1 MLKIEENVP
10 IRNLVTMRIG
20 GPARFVITVTKKE
33 EIPEAYQFAK
43 ERGLP
48 VCVLGGGANTF
59 AKDAGFDGV
68 IILDRIMGISEV
80 DAAGNKILNN
90 IISDEGSN
98 NTTEN
103 EIASNITKSDVVSN
117 TAKRETVDNTTKNK
131 ALSNTAESQVAYF
144 KAYGG
149 EQWDDLVTYV
159 SARGYSG
166 IEAMAGIPGTAGAAP
181 VQNIGA
187 YGQEVTQVIVS
198 VNAYDIETSEFVVIP
213 ASEMKMSY
221 RKSIFN
227 SGENVGRY
235 FIYAT
240 TVRVKKGQLNPP
252 FYRSLQAYVDE
263 HHETDFSPLNIAR
276 MVKAVRNSKLPDP
289 EKIASAGSFFKN
301 VYLTDEEADEAEAR
315 GIQVWR
321 NAKEVGPDSP
331 EKRTNL
337 VNSGWLLEEAGLKG
351 KVFHG
356 MKVSDKAALI
366 LINESAKTYAD
377 LAAAREEIADIVFKK
392 FGFRIEQEPDE
403 IGE

>member
-20 GPARFVITVTKKE
+20 GPARFVITVTSKE
-33 EIPEAYQFAK
+33 DIPEAFQFAK
-43 ERGLP
+43 ERNLP

-59 AKDAGFDGV
+59 AKDEGFDGV

-80 DAAGNKILNN
+80 ERPEVK
-90 IISDEGSN
+90 SSEDESSN
-98 NTTEN
+98 G
-103 EIASNITKSDVVSN
+103 KSSGG
-117 TAKRETVDNTTKNK
+117 
-131 ALSNTAESQVAYF
+131 ESSEGGDIAYF

-159 SARGYSG
+159 SERGYSG

-198 VNAYDIETSEFVVIP
+198 VDAYDTKTDEFVVIP

-356 MKVSDKAALI
+356 MKVSEKAALI
-366 LINESAKTYAD
+366 LINEDAKTYAD
-377 LAAAREEIADIVFKK
+377 LASAREEIANIVFEK

>member
-20 GPARFVITVTKKE
+20 GPARFVITVTSKE

-43 ERGLP
+43 EHNLP

-59 AKDAGFDGV
+59 AKDEGFNGV
-68 IILDRIMGISEV
+68 IILDRIMGISRVENPE
-80 DAAGNKILNN
+80 DESSEDKSPES
-90 IISDEGSN
+90 SD
-98 NTTEN
+98 
-103 EIASNITKSDVVSN
+103 IAC
-117 TAKRETVDNTTKNK
+117 
-131 ALSNTAESQVAYF
+131 F

-159 SARGYSG
+159 SERGYSG

-198 VNAYDIETSEFVVIP
+198 VDAYDTKTGEFVVIP

-240 TVRVKKGQLNPP
+240 TVCVKKGQLNPP

-356 MKVSDKAALI
+356 MKVSEEAALI
-366 LINESAKTYAD
+366 LINESARTYAD
-377 LAAAREEIADIVFKK
+377 LAAAREEIANIVFEK

>member
-1 MLKIEENVP
+1 MLKIEENVM
-10 IRNLVTMRIG
+10 IKNLVTMRIG
-20 GPARFVITVTKKE
+20 GPAKFVITVTDKE
-33 EIPEAYQFAK
+33 DIPEAYKFAK
-43 ERGLP
+43 ERNLP
-48 VCVLGGGANTF
+48 VWVLGGGANTF
-59 AKDAGFDGV
+59 SKDAGFEGV
-68 IILDRIMGISEV
+68 IILDRIMGISQIETP
-80 DAAGNKILNN
+80 AGEEEK
-90 IISDEGSN
+90 EG
-98 NTTEN
+98 
-103 EIASNITKSDVVSN
+103 
-117 TAKRETVDNTTKNK
+117 
-131 ALSNTAESQVAYF
+131 VAYF

-149 EQWDDLVTYV
+149 EQWDDLVTFV
-159 SARGYSG
+159 SKRGYSG

-198 VNAYDIETSEFVVIP
+198 VEAYDTKLGEFVVVP

-235 FIYAT
+235 FIYLT
-240 TVRVKKGQLNPP
+240 TIRVEKGQLNPP

-263 HHETDFSPLNIAR
+263 YGETDFSPLNIAR
-276 MVKAVRNSKLPDP
+276 MVKKVRNSKLPDP

-337 VNSGWLLEEAGLKG
+337 VNSGWLIEEAGLKG

-366 LINESAKTYAD
+366 LINESAESYAD
-377 LAAAREEIADIVFKK
+377 LAAAREEIAKIVFEK
-392 FGFRIEQEPDE
+392 FGFKIEQEPDE
-403 IGE
+403 IEA

>member
-1 MLKIEENVP
+1 MLKIEENVM
-10 IRNLVTMRIG
+10 IKNLVTMRIG
-20 GPARFVITVTKKE
+20 GPAKFVITVTDKE
-33 EIPEAYQFAK
+33 DIPEAYKFAK
-43 ERGLP
+43 ERNLP
-48 VCVLGGGANTF
+48 VWVLGGGANTF
-59 AKDAGFDGV
+59 SKDEGFEGV
-68 IILDRIMGISEV
+68 IILDRIMGISQIETP
-80 DAAGNKILNN
+80 A
-90 IISDEGSN
+90 DEEEKEG
-98 NTTEN
+98 
-103 EIASNITKSDVVSN
+103 
-117 TAKRETVDNTTKNK
+117 
-131 ALSNTAESQVAYF
+131 VAYF

-159 SARGYSG
+159 SERGYSG

-198 VNAYDIETSEFVVIP
+198 VEAYDTKLEKFVVVP
-213 ASEMKMSY
+213 ASDMKMSY

-235 FIYAT
+235 FIYST
-240 TVRVKKGQLNPP
+240 TVRVEKGQLNPP

-263 HHETDFSPLNIAR
+263 HGETDFSPLNIAR
-276 MVKAVRNSKLPDP
+276 MVKEVRNSKLPDP

-331 EKRTNL
+331 EKRPNL
-337 VNSGWLLEEAGLKG
+337 VNSGWLIEEAGLKG

-366 LINESAKTYAD
+366 LINESAESYAD
-377 LAAAREEIADIVFKK
+377 LAAAREEIAKIVFDK
-392 FGFRIEQEPDE
+392 FGFKIEQEPDE
-403 IGE
+403 IEA

>member
-1 MLKIEENVP
+1 MLKIEENVM
-10 IRNLVTMRIG
+10 IKDLVTMRIG
-20 GPARFVITVTKKE
+20 GPARFVITVTEKE
-33 EIPEAYQFAK
+33 DIPEAYKFAK
-43 ERGLP
+43 EHNLP
-48 VCVLGGGANTF
+48 VWILGGGANTF
-59 AKDAGFDGV
+59 SKDEGFEGV
-68 IILDRIMGISEV
+68 IILDRIMGISQV
-80 DAAGNKILNN
+80 KAP
-90 IISDEGSN
+90 EG
-98 NTTEN
+98 E
-103 EIASNITKSDVVSN
+103 EEK
-117 TAKRETVDNTTKNK
+117 EG
-131 ALSNTAESQVAYF
+131 VAYF

-149 EQWDDLVTYV
+149 EQWDDLVTFV
-159 SARGYSG
+159 SERGYSG

-198 VNAYDIETSEFVVIP
+198 VEAYDTKLEKFVVVP

-235 FIYAT
+235 FIYST

-263 HHETDFSPLNIAR
+263 HGETDFSPLNIAR
-276 MVKAVRNSKLPDP
+276 MVKEVRNSKLPDP

-301 VYLTDEEADEAEAR
+301 VYLTDEEADEAETR

-337 VNSGWLLEEAGLKG
+337 VNSGWLIEEAGLKG

-366 LINESAKTYAD
+366 LINESARSYAD
-377 LAAAREEIADIVFKK
+377 LAAAREEIAKIIFEK
-392 FGFRIEQEPDE
+392 FGFKIEQEPDE
-403 IGE
+403 IEV

>member
-20 GPARFVITVTKKE
+20 GPARYVITVTSKE

-43 ERGLP
+43 EHNLP

-59 AKDAGFDGV
+59 AKDEGFNGV

-80 DAAGNKILNN
+80 ERPEVESSEDK
-90 IISDEGSN
+90 SSEGGD
-98 NTTEN
+98 
-103 EIASNITKSDVVSN
+103 I
-117 TAKRETVDNTTKNK
+117 
-131 ALSNTAESQVAYF
+131 AYF

-159 SARGYSG
+159 SERGYSG

-198 VNAYDIETSEFVVIP
+198 VDAYDTKTCEFVVIP

-356 MKVSDKAALI
+356 MKVSEKAALI
-366 LINESAKTYAD
+366 LINEDAKTYAD
-377 LAAAREEIADIVFKK
+377 LAAAREEIANIVFEK

>member
-1 MLKIEENVP
+1 MLKIEENVM
-10 IRNLVTMRIG
+10 IKNLVTMRIG
-20 GPARFVITVTKKE
+20 GPAKFVITVTAKE
-33 EIPEAYQFAK
+33 DIPEAYKFAK
-43 ERGLP
+43 ERNLP
-48 VCVLGGGANTF
+48 VWVLGGGANTF
-59 AKDAGFDGV
+59 SKDAGFDGV
-68 IILDRIMGISEV
+68 IILDRIMGISQIETP
-80 DAAGNKILNN
+80 AGEEEK
-90 IISDEGSN
+90 EG
-98 NTTEN
+98 
-103 EIASNITKSDVVSN
+103 
-117 TAKRETVDNTTKNK
+117 
-131 ALSNTAESQVAYF
+131 VAYF

-159 SARGYSG
+159 SERGYSG

-198 VNAYDIETSEFVVIP
+198 VEAYDTKLEEFVVVP

-235 FIYAT
+235 FIYST
-240 TVRVKKGQLNPP
+240 TIRVEKGQLNPP

-263 HHETDFSPLNIAR
+263 HGETDFSPLNIAR
-276 MVKAVRNSKLPDP
+276 MVKKVRNSKLPDP

-337 VNSGWLLEEAGLKG
+337 VNSGWLIEEAGLKG

-356 MKVSDKAALI
+356 MNVSDKAALI
-366 LINESAKTYAD
+366 LINESAESYAD
-377 LAAAREEIADIVFKK
+377 LAAAREEIAKIVFEK
-392 FGFRIEQEPDE
+392 FGFKIEQEPDE
-403 IGE
+403 IKA

>member
-20 GPARFVITVTKKE
+20 GPARFVITVTSEE

-43 ERGLP
+43 ERNLP

-59 AKDAGFDGV
+59 AKDEGFDGV

-80 DAAGNKILNN
+80 ERPEVE
-90 IISDEGSN
+90 SSEG
-98 NTTEN
+98 
-103 EIASNITKSDVVSN
+103 
-117 TAKRETVDNTTKNK
+117 
-131 ALSNTAESQVAYF
+131 ESSESGDIAYF

-159 SARGYSG
+159 SERGYSG

-198 VNAYDIETSEFVVIP
+198 VDAYDTKTDEFVVIP

-240 TVRVKKGQLNPP
+240 TVCVKKGQLNPP

-356 MKVSDKAALI
+356 MKVSEKAALI
-366 LINESAKTYAD
+366 LINEDAKTYAD
-377 LAAAREEIADIVFKK
+377 LAAAREEIANVVFEK

>member
-20 GPARFVITVTKKE
+20 GPARFVITVTSKE

-43 ERGLP
+43 ERNLP

-59 AKDAGFDGV
+59 AKDEGFDGV

-80 DAAGNKILNN
+80 ENPEVE
-90 IISDEGSN
+90 SSEDESSGGESS
-98 NTTEN
+98 EG
-103 EIASNITKSDVVSN
+103 
-117 TAKRETVDNTTKNK
+117 KNPEGK
-131 ALSNTAESQVAYF
+131 NSEGGDIAYF

-159 SARGYSG
+159 SERGYSG

-198 VNAYDIETSEFVVIP
+198 VDAYDTKTGEFVVIP

-337 VNSGWLLEEAGLKG
+337 VNSGWLLEHAGLKG
-351 KVFHG
+351 QVFHG
-356 MKVSDKAALI
+356 MKVSEKAALI
-366 LINESAKTYAD
+366 LINESAETYAD
-377 LAAAREEIADIVFKK
+377 LAAARAEIAKIVFDK
-392 FGFRIEQEPDE
+392 FGLMIEQEPDE
-403 IGE
+403 IK

>member
-20 GPARFVITVTKKE
+20 GPARFVITVTSKE

-43 ERGLP
+43 ERNLP

-59 AKDAGFDGV
+59 AKDEGFDGV

-80 DAAGNKILNN
+80 ERPE
-90 IISDEGSN
+90 DESPKDGD
-98 NTTEN
+98 
-103 EIASNITKSDVVSN
+103 I
-117 TAKRETVDNTTKNK
+117 
-131 ALSNTAESQVAYF
+131 AYF

-159 SARGYSG
+159 SERGYSG

-198 VNAYDIETSEFVVIP
+198 VDAYDTKTGEFVVIP

-356 MKVSDKAALI
+356 MKVSEKAALI
-366 LINESAKTYAD
+366 LINEDAKTYAD
-377 LAAAREEIADIVFKK
+377 LAAAREEIANIVFEK

>member
-20 GPARFVITVTKKE
+20 GPARFVITVTSKE
-33 EIPEAYQFAK
+33 EIPEAFQFAK
-43 ERGLP
+43 ERNLP

-59 AKDAGFDGV
+59 AKDEGFDGV

-80 DAAGNKILNN
+80 ERP
-90 IISDEGSN
+90 EGESSEGVSS
-98 NTTEN
+98 EN
-103 EIASNITKSDVVSN
+103 ENFEGESSKS
-117 TAKRETVDNTTKNK
+117 
-131 ALSNTAESQVAYF
+131 ESSEGKISEDESSKDGDIAYF

-159 SARGYSG
+159 SERGYSG

-198 VNAYDIETSEFVVIP
+198 VDAYDTKTGEFVVIP

-252 FYRSLQAYVDE
+252 FYRSLQAYIDE

-356 MKVSDKAALI
+356 MKVSEKAALI
-366 LINESAKTYAD
+366 LINEDAKTYAD
-377 LAAAREEIADIVFKK
+377 LAAARDEIANIVFEK

>member
-1 MLKIEENVP
+1 MLKIEENVM
-10 IRNLVTMRIG
+10 IKDLVTMRIG
-20 GPARFVITVTKKE
+20 GPARFVITVTEKE
-33 EIPEAYQFAK
+33 DIPEAYKFAK
-43 ERGLP
+43 EHNLP
-48 VCVLGGGANTF
+48 VWILGGGANTF
-59 AKDAGFDGV
+59 SKDEGFEGV
-68 IILDRIMGISEV
+68 IILDRIMGISQV
-80 DAAGNKILNN
+80 RAP
-90 IISDEGSN
+90 EG
-98 NTTEN
+98 E
-103 EIASNITKSDVVSN
+103 EEK
-117 TAKRETVDNTTKNK
+117 EG
-131 ALSNTAESQVAYF
+131 VAYF

-149 EQWDDLVTYV
+149 EQWDDLVTFV
-159 SARGYSG
+159 SERGYSG

-198 VNAYDIETSEFVVIP
+198 VEAYDTKLEKFVVVP

-235 FIYAT
+235 FIYST

-263 HHETDFSPLNIAR
+263 HGETDFSPLNIAR
-276 MVKAVRNSKLPDP
+276 MVKEVRNSKLPDP

-337 VNSGWLLEEAGLKG
+337 VNSGWLIEEAGLKG

-366 LINESAKTYAD
+366 LINESARSYAD
-377 LAAAREEIADIVFKK
+377 LAAAREEIAKIIFEK
-392 FGFRIEQEPDE
+392 FGFKIEQEPDE
-403 IGE
+403 IEA

>member
-20 GPARFVITVTKKE
+20 GPAHFVITVTSKE
-33 EIPEAYQFAK
+33 EIPEAFQFAK
-43 ERGLP
+43 ERNLP

-59 AKDAGFDGV
+59 AKDEGFNGV

-80 DAAGNKILNN
+80 KNPEGESSEDKSSEGESSEGKSPEDKS
-90 IISDEGSN
+90 SDGESSEGGD
-98 NTTEN
+98 
-103 EIASNITKSDVVSN
+103 I
-117 TAKRETVDNTTKNK
+117 
-131 ALSNTAESQVAYF
+131 AYF

-159 SARGYSG
+159 SERGYSG

-198 VNAYDIETSEFVVIP
+198 VDAYDTKTGEFVVIP

-301 VYLTDEEADEAEAR
+301 VYLTAEEADEAEAR

-356 MKVSDKAALI
+356 MKVSEKAALI
-366 LINESAKTYAD
+366 LINEDAKTYAD
-377 LAAAREEIADIVFKK
+377 LAAAREEIANIVFEK

>member
-1 MLKIEENVP
+1 MLKIEENVM
-10 IRNLVTMRIG
+10 IKNLVTMRIG
-20 GPARFVITVTKKE
+20 GPAKFVITVTKKE
-33 EIPEAYQFAK
+33 DIPEAYKFAK
-43 ERGLP
+43 ERNLP
-48 VCVLGGGANTF
+48 VWILGGGANTF
-59 AKDAGFDGV
+59 SKDAGFEGV
-68 IILDRIMGISEV
+68 IILDRIMGIFQIETP
-80 DAAGNKILNN
+80 AGEEEK
-90 IISDEGSN
+90 EG
-98 NTTEN
+98 
-103 EIASNITKSDVVSN
+103 
-117 TAKRETVDNTTKNK
+117 
-131 ALSNTAESQVAYF
+131 VAYF

-149 EQWDDLVTYV
+149 EQWDDLVTFV
-159 SARGYSG
+159 SERGYSG

-198 VNAYDIETSEFVVIP
+198 VEAYDTKLEKFVVIP

-227 SGENVGRY
+227 SGKNVGRF
-235 FIYAT
+235 FIYST

-263 HHETDFSPLNIAR
+263 HGETDFSPLNIAR
-276 MVKAVRNSKLPDP
+276 MVKEVRNSKLPDP

-337 VNSGWLLEEAGLKG
+337 VNSGWLIEEAGLKG

-356 MKVSDKAALI
+356 MKVSEKAALI
-366 LINESAKTYAD
+366 LINESAKSYAD
-377 LAAAREEIADIVFKK
+377 LAAAREEIAKIVFDK
-392 FGFRIEQEPDE
+392 FGFKIEQEPDE
-403 IGE
+403 IEA

>member
-20 GPARFVITVTKKE
+20 GPARFVITVTSKE
-33 EIPEAYQFAK
+33 EIPEAFQFAK
-43 ERGLP
+43 ERNLP

-59 AKDAGFDGV
+59 AKDEGFDGV
-68 IILDRIMGISEV
+68 IILDRIMGISRVENPEV
-80 DAAGNKILNN
+80 E
-90 IISDEGSN
+90 SSEDESSGGESS
-98 NTTEN
+98 EG
-103 EIASNITKSDVVSN
+103 
-117 TAKRETVDNTTKNK
+117 KNPEGK
-131 ALSNTAESQVAYF
+131 NSEGGDIAYF

-159 SARGYSG
+159 SERGYSG

-198 VNAYDIETSEFVVIP
+198 VDAYDTKTGEFVVIP

-240 TVRVKKGQLNPP
+240 TVCVKKGQLNPP

-356 MKVSDKAALI
+356 MKVSEKAALI
-366 LINESAKTYAD
+366 LINESARTYAD
-377 LAAAREEIADIVFKK
+377 LAAAREEIANIVFEK

>member
-20 GPARFVITVTKKE
+20 GPARFVITVTSKE
-33 EIPEAYQFAK
+33 EIPEAFQFAK
-43 ERGLP
+43 EHNLP

-59 AKDAGFDGV
+59 AKDEGFDGV

-80 DAAGNKILNN
+80 KNPEGER
-90 IISDEGSN
+90 SEDESSEG
-98 NTTEN
+98 EN
-103 EIASNITKSDVVSN
+103 PEDKSSEDG
-117 TAKRETVDNTTKNK
+117 DI
-131 ALSNTAESQVAYF
+131 AYF

-159 SARGYSG
+159 SERGYSG

-198 VNAYDIETSEFVVIP
+198 VDTYDTKTGEFVVIP

-301 VYLTDEEADEAEAR
+301 VYLTDEEADEVEAR

-356 MKVSDKAALI
+356 MKVSEKAALI
-366 LINESAKTYAD
+366 LINEDAKTYAD
-377 LAAAREEIADIVFKK
+377 LAAARDEIANIVFEK

>member
-10 IRNLVTMRIG
+10 IRNLVTIRIG
-20 GPARFVITVTKKE
+20 GPARFVISVTEKE
-33 EIPEAYQFAK
+33 DIPKAYKFAV
-43 ERGLP
+43 EYNLP
-48 VCVLGGGANTF
+48 VCILGGGANTF
-59 AKDAGFDGV
+59 AKDQGFNGV
-68 IILDRIMGISEV
+68 ILLDKIMGIEQVAKDSLE
-80 DAAGNKILNN
+80 DIILGKEEAKF
-90 IISDEGSN
+90 DK
-98 NTTEN
+98 NTFHE
-103 EIASNITKSDVVSN
+103 
-117 TAKRETVDNTTKNK
+117 
-131 ALSNTAESQVAYF
+131 VAYF

-159 SARGYSG
+159 SERGYSG

-198 VNAYDIETSEFVVIP
+198 VDAYDVKLDKFVTIP
-213 ASEMKMSY
+213 ADEMKMSY

-240 TVRVKKGQLNPP
+240 TIRVQKGQLQPP

-263 HHETDFSPLNIAR
+263 HHETDFSPLNIAK

-301 VYLTDEEADEAEAR
+301 VYLTDEEADAAEVR

-337 VNSGWLLEEAGLKG
+337 VNSGWLIEEAGLKG

-377 LAAAREEIADIVFKK
+377 LAAARDEIAKIVFDK
-392 FGFRIEQEPDE
+392 FGFELKQEPDE
-403 IGE
+403 IGEEPKQE

>member
-1 MLKIEENVP
+1 MLKIEENVM
-10 IRNLVTMRIG
+10 IKDLVTMRIG

-33 EIPEAYQFAK
+33 DIPEAYKFAK
-43 ERGLP
+43 EHNLL
-48 VCVLGGGANTF
+48 VWILGGGANTF
-59 AKDAGFDGV
+59 SKDDGFEGV
-68 IILDRIMGISEV
+68 IILDRIMISQVETP
-80 DAAGNKILNN
+80 DGEEEK
-90 IISDEGSN
+90 EG
-98 NTTEN
+98 
-103 EIASNITKSDVVSN
+103 
-117 TAKRETVDNTTKNK
+117 
-131 ALSNTAESQVAYF
+131 VAYF

-149 EQWDDLVTYV
+149 EQWDDLVTFV
-159 SARGYSG
+159 SERGYSG

-198 VNAYDIETSEFVVIP
+198 VEAYDTKLEKFVIVP

-235 FIYAT
+235 FIYST

-263 HHETDFSPLNIAR
+263 HGETDFSPLNIAR
-276 MVKAVRNSKLPDP
+276 MVKEVRNSKLPDP

-301 VYLTDEEADEAEAR
+301 VYLTDEEADEAETR

-337 VNSGWLLEEAGLKG
+337 VNSGWLIEEAGLKG

-366 LINESAKTYAD
+366 LINESAKSYAD
-377 LAAAREEIADIVFKK
+377 LAAAREEIAKIIFEK
-392 FGFRIEQEPDE
+392 FGFKIEQEPDE
-403 IGE
+403 IEA

>member
-20 GPARFVITVTKKE
+20 GPARFVITVTSKE

-43 ERGLP
+43 ERNLP

-59 AKDAGFDGV
+59 AKDEDFDGV

-80 DAAGNKILNN
+80 ENPEVE
-90 IISDEGSN
+90 SSEDESSGGESS
-98 NTTEN
+98 EG
-103 EIASNITKSDVVSN
+103 
-117 TAKRETVDNTTKNK
+117 KNPEGK
-131 ALSNTAESQVAYF
+131 NSEGGDIAYF

-159 SARGYSG
+159 SERGYSG

-198 VNAYDIETSEFVVIP
+198 VDAYDTKTGEFVVIP

-276 MVKAVRNSKLPDP
+276 MVKEVRNSKLPDP

-315 GIQVWR
+315 GVQVWR

-356 MKVSDKAALI
+356 MKVSEKAALI
-366 LINESAKTYAD
+366 LINEDAKNYAD
-377 LAAAREEIADIVFKK
+377 LAAAREEIANIVFEK

>member
-20 GPARFVITVTKKE
+20 GPARFVITVTSKE
-33 EIPEAYQFAK
+33 EIPEAFQFAK
-43 ERGLP
+43 ERNLP

-59 AKDAGFDGV
+59 AKDEGFDGV

-80 DAAGNKILNN
+80 ERPEGKR
-90 IISDEGSN
+90 SDGESSEGGD
-98 NTTEN
+98 
-103 EIASNITKSDVVSN
+103 I
-117 TAKRETVDNTTKNK
+117 
-131 ALSNTAESQVAYF
+131 AYF

-159 SARGYSG
+159 SERGYSG

-198 VNAYDIETSEFVVIP
+198 VDAYDTKTGEFVVIP

-315 GIQVWR
+315 GIRVWR

-356 MKVSDKAALI
+356 MKVSEKAALI
-366 LINESAKTYAD
+366 LINEDAKTYAD
-377 LAAAREEIADIVFKK
+377 LAAAREEIANIVFEK

>member
-10 IRNLVTMRIG
+10 IRNLVIMRIG
-20 GPARFVITVTKKE
+20 GPARFVITVTSKE

-43 ERGLP
+43 ERNLP

-59 AKDAGFDGV
+59 AKDEGFNGV

-80 DAAGNKILNN
+80 ERPE
-90 IISDEGSN
+90 DESPKDGD
-98 NTTEN
+98 
-103 EIASNITKSDVVSN
+103 I
-117 TAKRETVDNTTKNK
+117 
-131 ALSNTAESQVAYF
+131 AYF

-159 SARGYSG
+159 SERGYSG

-198 VNAYDIETSEFVVIP
+198 VDTYDTKTGEFVVIP

-252 FYRSLQAYVDE
+252 FYRSLQAYIDE

-276 MVKAVRNSKLPDP
+276 MVKEVRNSKLPDP

-356 MKVSDKAALI
+356 MKVSEKAALI
-366 LINESAKTYAD
+366 LINEDAKTYAD
-377 LAAAREEIADIVFKK
+377 LAAARDEIANIVFEK

>member
-20 GPARFVITVTKKE
+20 GPARFVITVTSKE

-43 ERGLP
+43 ERNLP

-59 AKDAGFDGV
+59 AKDEGFNGV

-80 DAAGNKILNN
+80 ERPEG
-90 IISDEGSN
+90 EGS
-98 NTTEN
+98 
-103 EIASNITKSDVVSN
+103 
-117 TAKRETVDNTTKNK
+117 
-131 ALSNTAESQVAYF
+131 ESGESSEGESSEGGDIAYF

-159 SARGYSG
+159 SERGYSG

-198 VNAYDIETSEFVVIP
+198 VDAYDTKTCEFVVIP

-240 TVRVKKGQLNPP
+240 TVCVKKGQLNPP

-356 MKVSDKAALI
+356 MKVSEKAALI
-366 LINESAKTYAD
+366 LINEDAKTYAD
-377 LAAAREEIADIVFKK
+377 LAAAREEIANIVFEK

>member
-20 GPARFVITVTKKE
+20 GPARYVITVTSKE

-43 ERGLP
+43 EHNLP

-59 AKDAGFDGV
+59 AKDEGFDGV

-80 DAAGNKILNN
+80 ERPE
-90 IISDEGSN
+90 DESPKDGD
-98 NTTEN
+98 
-103 EIASNITKSDVVSN
+103 I
-117 TAKRETVDNTTKNK
+117 
-131 ALSNTAESQVAYF
+131 AYF

-159 SARGYSG
+159 SERGYSG

-198 VNAYDIETSEFVVIP
+198 VDTYDTKTGEFVVIP

-252 FYRSLQAYVDE
+252 FYRSLQAYIDE

-276 MVKAVRNSKLPDP
+276 MVKEVRNSKLPDP

-356 MKVSDKAALI
+356 MKVSEKAALI
-366 LINESAKTYAD
+366 LINEDAKTYAD
-377 LAAAREEIADIVFKK
+377 LAAARDEIANIVFEK

>member
-20 GPARFVITVTKKE
+20 GPARFVITVTSKE

-43 ERGLP
+43 EHNLP

-59 AKDAGFDGV
+59 AKDEGFNGV
-68 IILDRIMGISEV
+68 IILDRIMGISRVENPE
-80 DAAGNKILNN
+80 DESSEDKSPES
-90 IISDEGSN
+90 SD
-98 NTTEN
+98 
-103 EIASNITKSDVVSN
+103 IAC
-117 TAKRETVDNTTKNK
+117 
-131 ALSNTAESQVAYF
+131 F

-159 SARGYSG
+159 SERGYSG
-166 IEAMAGIPGTAGAAP
+166 IEAMAGIPGTSGAAP

-198 VNAYDIETSEFVVIP
+198 VDAYDTKTGEFVVIP

-240 TVRVKKGQLNPP
+240 IVRVKKGQLNPP

-276 MVKAVRNSKLPDP
+276 MVKEVRNSKLPDP

-356 MKVSDKAALI
+356 MKVSEKAALI
-366 LINESAKTYAD
+366 LINEDAKTYAD
-377 LAAAREEIADIVFKK
+377 LAAAREEIANIVFEK

>member
-1 MLKIEENVP
+1 MKIEENVP

-20 GPARFVITVTKKE
+20 GPARFVITVTSKE

-43 ERGLP
+43 EHNLP

-59 AKDAGFDGV
+59 AKDEGFNGV

-80 DAAGNKILNN
+80 ERPEVESSEGEISESESSEGKI
-90 IISDEGSN
+90 SEG
-98 NTTEN
+98 EN
-103 EIASNITKSDVVSN
+103 SKDGDI
-117 TAKRETVDNTTKNK
+117 
-131 ALSNTAESQVAYF
+131 AYF

-159 SARGYSG
+159 SERGYSG

-198 VNAYDIETSEFVVIP
+198 VDAYDTKTGEFVVIP

-321 NAKEVGPDSP
+321 NAKEVGPDST

-356 MKVSDKAALI
+356 MKVSEKAALI
-366 LINESAKTYAD
+366 LINEDAKTYAD
-377 LAAAREEIADIVFKK
+377 LAAAREEIANIVFEK

>member
-20 GPARFVITVTKKE
+20 GPARFVITVTSKE
-33 EIPEAYQFAK
+33 EIPEAFQFAK
-43 ERGLP
+43 ERNLP

-59 AKDAGFDGV
+59 AKDEGFNGV

-80 DAAGNKILNN
+80 KNPEGESSEDKISGGENP
-90 IISDEGSN
+90 EG
-98 NTTEN
+98 
-103 EIASNITKSDVVSN
+103 KSSEG
-117 TAKRETVDNTTKNK
+117 K
-131 ALSNTAESQVAYF
+131 SPESGDIAYF

-159 SARGYSG
+159 SERGYSG

-198 VNAYDIETSEFVVIP
+198 VDAYDTKTGEFVVIP

-227 SGENVGRY
+227 SGKNVGRY

-240 TVRVKKGQLNPP
+240 TVCVKKGQLNPP

-276 MVKAVRNSKLPDP
+276 MVKEVRNSKLPDP

-356 MKVSDKAALI
+356 MKVSEKAALI
-366 LINESAKTYAD
+366 LINEDAKTYAD
-377 LAAAREEIADIVFKK
+377 LAAAREEIANIVFEK

>member
-1 MLKIEENVP
+1 MLKIEENVM
-10 IRNLVTMRIG
+10 IKNLVTMRIG
-20 GPARFVITVTKKE
+20 GPAKFVITVTDKE
-33 EIPEAYQFAK
+33 DIPEAYKFAK
-43 ERGLP
+43 ERNLP
-48 VCVLGGGANTF
+48 VWVLGGGANTF
-59 AKDAGFDGV
+59 SKDEGFEGV
-68 IILDRIMGISEV
+68 IILDRIMGISQIETP
-80 DAAGNKILNN
+80 AGEEEK
-90 IISDEGSN
+90 EG
-98 NTTEN
+98 
-103 EIASNITKSDVVSN
+103 
-117 TAKRETVDNTTKNK
+117 
-131 ALSNTAESQVAYF
+131 VAYF

-149 EQWDDLVTYV
+149 EQWDDLVTFV
-159 SARGYSG
+159 SKRGYSG

-198 VNAYDIETSEFVVIP
+198 VEAYDTKLEKFVVVP

-235 FIYAT
+235 FIYST

-263 HHETDFSPLNIAR
+263 HGETDFSPLNIAR
-276 MVKAVRNSKLPDP
+276 MVKEVRNSKLPDP

-301 VYLTDEEADEAEAR
+301 VYLTDEEADEAETR

-331 EKRTNL
+331 EKRRNL
-337 VNSGWLLEEAGLKG
+337 VNSGWLIEEAGLKG

-366 LINESAKTYAD
+366 LINESAKSYAD
-377 LAAAREEIADIVFKK
+377 LAAAREEIAKIIFEK
-392 FGFRIEQEPDE
+392 FGFKIEQEPDE
-403 IGE
+403 IEA

>member
-20 GPARFVITVTKKE
+20 GPARFVITVTSKE

-43 ERGLP
+43 EHNLP
-48 VCVLGGGANTF
+48 VCVLGGGANIF
-59 AKDAGFDGV
+59 AKDEGFNGV

-80 DAAGNKILNN
+80 ERPE
-90 IISDEGSN
+90 DESPKDGD
-98 NTTEN
+98 
-103 EIASNITKSDVVSN
+103 I
-117 TAKRETVDNTTKNK
+117 
-131 ALSNTAESQVAYF
+131 AYF

-149 EQWDDLVTYV
+149 EQWDDLVKYV
-159 SARGYSG
+159 SERGYSG

-198 VNAYDIETSEFVVIP
+198 VDAYDTKTGEFVVIP

-356 MKVSDKAALI
+356 MKVSEKAALI
-366 LINESAKTYAD
+366 LINEDAKTYAD
-377 LAAAREEIADIVFKK
+377 LAAAREEIANIVFEK

>member
-20 GPARFVITVTKKE
+20 GPARFVITVTSKE

-43 ERGLP
+43 ERNLP

-59 AKDAGFDGV
+59 AKDEDFDGV
-68 IILDRIMGISEV
+68 IILDRIMGSSEV
-80 DAAGNKILNN
+80 ENPEVE
-90 IISDEGSN
+90 SSEDESSGGESS
-98 NTTEN
+98 EG
-103 EIASNITKSDVVSN
+103 
-117 TAKRETVDNTTKNK
+117 KNPEGK
-131 ALSNTAESQVAYF
+131 NSEGGDIAYF

-159 SARGYSG
+159 SERGYSG

-198 VNAYDIETSEFVVIP
+198 VDAYDTKTGEFVVIP

-356 MKVSDKAALI
+356 MKVSEKAALI
-366 LINESAKTYAD
+366 LINEDAKTYAD
-377 LAAAREEIADIVFKK
+377 LAAAREEIANIVFEK

>member
-20 GPARFVITVTKKE
+20 GPARFVITVTSKE
-33 EIPEAYQFAK
+33 DIPEAFQFAK
-43 ERGLP
+43 ERSLP

-59 AKDAGFDGV
+59 AKDEGFNGV

-80 DAAGNKILNN
+80 ERPEDERSEDKSPES
-90 IISDEGSN
+90 SD
-98 NTTEN
+98 
-103 EIASNITKSDVVSN
+103 IAC
-117 TAKRETVDNTTKNK
+117 
-131 ALSNTAESQVAYF
+131 F

-159 SARGYSG
+159 SERGYSG

-198 VNAYDIETSEFVVIP
+198 VDAYDTKTGEFVVIP

-240 TVRVKKGQLNPP
+240 TVCVKKGQLNPP

-356 MKVSDKAALI
+356 MKVSEKAALI
-366 LINESAKTYAD
+366 LINEDAKTYAD
-377 LAAAREEIADIVFKK
+377 LAAAREEIANIVFEK

>member
-20 GPARFVITVTKKE
+20 GPARFVITVTSKE
-33 EIPEAYQFAK
+33 EIPEAFQFAK
-43 ERGLP
+43 ERNLP

-59 AKDAGFDGV
+59 AKDEGFDGV

-80 DAAGNKILNN
+80 ENPEVESSEDKISGGENP
-90 IISDEGSN
+90 EG
-98 NTTEN
+98 
-103 EIASNITKSDVVSN
+103 KSSEG
-117 TAKRETVDNTTKNK
+117 K
-131 ALSNTAESQVAYF
+131 SPESGDIAYF

-159 SARGYSG
+159 SERGYSG

-198 VNAYDIETSEFVVIP
+198 VDAYDTKTGEFVVIP

-356 MKVSDKAALI
+356 MKVSEKAALI
-366 LINESAKTYAD
+366 LINEGAKTYAD
-377 LAAAREEIADIVFKK
+377 LAAARDEIAEIVFKK

>member
-1 MLKIEENVP
+1 MLKIEENVM
-10 IRNLVTMRIG
+10 IKKLVTMRIG
-20 GPARFVITVTKKE
+20 GPAKFVITVTEKE
-33 EIPEAYQFAK
+33 DIPEAYKFAK
-43 ERGLP
+43 EKNLP
-48 VCVLGGGANTF
+48 VWVLGGGANTF
-59 AKDAGFDGV
+59 SKDEGFEGV
-68 IILDRIMGISEV
+68 IILDRIMGISQIETP
-80 DAAGNKILNN
+80 AGEEEK
-90 IISDEGSN
+90 EG
-98 NTTEN
+98 
-103 EIASNITKSDVVSN
+103 
-117 TAKRETVDNTTKNK
+117 
-131 ALSNTAESQVAYF
+131 VAYF

-159 SARGYSG
+159 SERGYSG

-198 VNAYDIETSEFVVIP
+198 VEAYDTELEKFVVVP
-213 ASEMKMSY
+213 ASDMKMSY

-227 SGENVGRY
+227 SGENMGRY
-235 FIYAT
+235 FIYST
-240 TVRVKKGQLNPP
+240 TVRVEKGQLNPP

-263 HHETDFSPLNIAR
+263 HGETDFSPLNIAR
-276 MVKAVRNSKLPDP
+276 MVKEVRNSKLPDP

-337 VNSGWLLEEAGLKG
+337 VNSGWLIEEAGLKG

-356 MKVSDKAALI
+356 MKVSEKAALI
-366 LINESAKTYAD
+366 LINESAESYAD
-377 LAAAREEIADIVFKK
+377 LAAAREEIAKIVFDK
-392 FGFRIEQEPDE
+392 FGFKIEQEPDE
-403 IGE
+403 IEA

>member
-1 MLKIEENVP
+1 MLKIEENVM
-10 IRNLVTMRIG
+10 IKNLVTMRIG
-20 GPARFVITVTKKE
+20 GPAKFVITVTEKE
-33 EIPEAYQFAK
+33 DIPEAYKFAK
-43 ERGLP
+43 EKNLP
-48 VCVLGGGANTF
+48 VWVLGGGANTF
-59 AKDAGFDGV
+59 SKDEGFEGV
-68 IILDRIMGISEV
+68 IILDRIMGISQIETP
-80 DAAGNKILNN
+80 AGEEEK
-90 IISDEGSN
+90 EG
-98 NTTEN
+98 
-103 EIASNITKSDVVSN
+103 
-117 TAKRETVDNTTKNK
+117 
-131 ALSNTAESQVAYF
+131 VAYF

-149 EQWDDLVTYV
+149 EQWDDLVTFV
-159 SARGYSG
+159 SERGYSG

-198 VNAYDIETSEFVVIP
+198 VEAYDTKLEKFVVVP
-213 ASEMKMSY
+213 ASDMKMSY

-235 FIYAT
+235 FIYST
-240 TVRVKKGQLNPP
+240 TIRVEKGQLNPP

-263 HHETDFSPLNIAR
+263 HGETDFSPLNIAR
-276 MVKAVRNSKLPDP
+276 MVKEVRNSKLPDP

-337 VNSGWLLEEAGLKG
+337 VNSGWLIEEAGLKG

-356 MKVSDKAALI
+356 MKVSEKAALI
-366 LINESAKTYAD
+366 LINESAESYAD
-377 LAAAREEIADIVFKK
+377 LAAAREEIAKIVFDE
-392 FGFRIEQEPDE
+392 FGFKIEQEPDE
-403 IGE
+403 IEA

>member
-20 GPARFVITVTKKE
+20 GPARYVITVTSKE

-43 ERGLP
+43 EHNLP

-59 AKDAGFDGV
+59 AKDEGFNGV

-80 DAAGNKILNN
+80 ERPE
-90 IISDEGSN
+90 DESPKDGD
-98 NTTEN
+98 
-103 EIASNITKSDVVSN
+103 I
-117 TAKRETVDNTTKNK
+117 
-131 ALSNTAESQVAYF
+131 AYF

-159 SARGYSG
+159 SERGYSG

-198 VNAYDIETSEFVVIP
+198 VDAYDTKTGEFVIIP

-356 MKVSDKAALI
+356 MKVSEKAALI
-366 LINESAKTYAD
+366 LINEDAKTYAD
-377 LAAAREEIADIVFKK
+377 LAAAREEIANVVFEK

>member
-1 MLKIEENVP
+1 MLKIEENVM
-10 IRNLVTMRIG
+10 IKDLVTMRIG
-20 GPARFVITVTKKE
+20 GPARFVITVTEKE
-33 EIPEAYQFAK
+33 DIPEAYKFAK
-43 ERGLP
+43 EHNLP
-48 VCVLGGGANTF
+48 VWILGGGANTF
-59 AKDAGFDGV
+59 SKDEGFEGV
-68 IILDRIMGISEV
+68 IILDRIMGISQV
-80 DAAGNKILNN
+80 KTP
-90 IISDEGSN
+90 EG
-98 NTTEN
+98 E
-103 EIASNITKSDVVSN
+103 EEK
-117 TAKRETVDNTTKNK
+117 EG
-131 ALSNTAESQVAYF
+131 VAYF

-149 EQWDDLVTYV
+149 EQWDDLVTFV
-159 SARGYSG
+159 SERGYSG

-198 VNAYDIETSEFVVIP
+198 VEAYDTKLEKFVVVP

-235 FIYAT
+235 FIYST

-252 FYRSLQAYVDE
+252 FYRSLQAYIDE
-263 HHETDFSPLNIAR
+263 HGETDFSPLNIAR
-276 MVKAVRNSKLPDP
+276 MVKEVRNSKLPDP

-337 VNSGWLLEEAGLKG
+337 VNSGWLIEEAGLKG

-366 LINESAKTYAD
+366 LINESAKSYAD
-377 LAAAREEIADIVFKK
+377 LAAAREEITKIIFEK
-392 FGFRIEQEPDE
+392 FGFKIEQEPDE
-403 IGE
+403 IEA

>member
-1 MLKIEENVP
+1 MLKIEENVM
-10 IRNLVTMRIG
+10 IKNLVTMRIG
-20 GPARFVITVTKKE
+20 GPAKFVITVTEKE
-33 EIPEAYQFAK
+33 DITEAYKFAK
-43 ERGLP
+43 ERNLP
-48 VCVLGGGANTF
+48 VWVLGGGANTF
-59 AKDAGFDGV
+59 SKDEGFEGI
-68 IILDRIMGISEV
+68 IILDRIMGISQIETP
-80 DAAGNKILNN
+80 AGEEEK
-90 IISDEGSN
+90 EG
-98 NTTEN
+98 
-103 EIASNITKSDVVSN
+103 
-117 TAKRETVDNTTKNK
+117 
-131 ALSNTAESQVAYF
+131 VAYF

-159 SARGYSG
+159 SERGYSG

-198 VNAYDIETSEFVVIP
+198 VEAYDTKLGEFVVVP
-213 ASEMKMSY
+213 ARDMKMSY

-235 FIYAT
+235 FIYST
-240 TVRVKKGQLNPP
+240 TIRVEKGQLNPP

-263 HHETDFSPLNIAR
+263 HGETDFSPLNIAR
-276 MVKAVRNSKLPDP
+276 MVKEVRNNKLPDP

-337 VNSGWLLEEAGLKG
+337 VNSGWLIEEAGLKG

-366 LINESAKTYAD
+366 LINESAKSYAD
-377 LAAAREEIADIVFKK
+377 LAAAREEIAKIVFDK
-392 FGFRIEQEPDE
+392 FGFKIEQEPDE
-403 IGE
+403 IEA